1 VRNRINPGR
10 GIAVLACAA
19 SLAGMATVLAPASA
33 SARAATSCGSK
44 TIAVPVKGHKA
55 LSVPISRIS
64 VEGGATCAEAYAV
77 IRGSLVKKL
86 PAGWT
91 VGPGHFTV
99 PHGLTAQTAKKG
111 KKIVDYATVGGT
123 S

>member
-1 VRNRINPGR
+1 MRSRLQLGR
-10 GIAVLACAA
+10 GVALLACTA
-19 SLAGMATVLAPASA
+19 SLAGTASVLAPSSA
-33 SARAATSCGSK
+33 SARAATSCGAK
-44 TIAVPVKGHKA
+44 TIQVPVKGQKT

-64 VEGGATCAEAYAV
+64 VAGGATCAEAYAV
-77 IRGSLVKKL
+77 IRGTLTKKL

-111 KKIVDYATVGGT
+111 KKTVNFATVGGT